1 MRFDIVPGAIL
12 PDSAAKRP
20 RKNTRTPAAWC
31 MASQAFR
38 SALLPLWKSFSKWW
52 VKGAASNVRSPR
64 QQQQV
69 LVDNV

>member
-1 MRFDIVPGAIL
+1 
-12 PDSAAKRP
+12 
-20 RKNTRTPAAWC
+20 